1 MRLNQPSRSPQTAAG
16 KVLRSIV
23 GLLAL
28 TAASAALHAQ
38 TVTLFGTLSNFDVLN
53 DTGQDAH
60 GFEIEMQGVPSNS
73 TPYAFNATRYG
84 ASKMVP
90 IAGGVVVRWASSYDA
105 VAQRFAVATTVP
117 ATFQPTFGHSC
128 VFTQIVG
135 CDHYGVAV
143 GYLGFPVPTSTSYY
157 WLVED
162 AANPGQ
168 LIRFSGPK
176 VQIPQPTVTV
186 LPPAQPGLAPQVVFQ
201 IQAEPPPPPPIPKPV
216 LQFGEAKWVK
226 VYKTE
231 LLREVALEEL
241 VADNPIVPQDPGLAE
256 TAWKLLQFNPRTNG
270 NSGVLRNQGGLGSG
284 SRSVLRRYEFYK
296 FTGAYDP
303 IDHRAICADVICGAP
318 AATEVGNFI
327 GAQNAAANV
336 GVPSITVT
344 VSGDG
349 QVSSSNNVIRCPGVC
364 SMTTDAGAPVTL
376 TAKNGKGIFSGWTG
390 ACAAAGTSL
399 TCTTTVNNGTATTA
413 TFLTPFKLTLT
424 TTGLGSVTT
433 DPSGTTFLSGSVVTL
448 TATPSAGQ
456 TFTGWT
462 GACAGTSLTC
472 TLTMNAN
479 AAVTA
484 AFTGVVAPPPP
495 PPPSATFKLVVRLN
509 GNGKVTTNP
518 TGTSF
523 AAGTVVTLTAA
534 PGVGVPFVGWAG
546 GCTGTSL
553 TCSVTM
559 SADITVTANFR

>member
-1 MRLNQPSRSPQTAAG
+1 MKRTHPSIA
-16 KVLRSIV
+16 LRSIV

-28 TAASAALHAQ
+28 TAASGAMNGQ
-38 TVTLFGTLSNFDVLN
+38 TVTLFGALSNFDVLN

-60 GFEIEMQGVPSNS
+60 GFEVELQGFPSNV
-73 TPYAFNATRYG
+73 TPYSFGSTRYG
-84 ASKMVP
+84 GSNTIP
-90 IAGGVVVRWASSYDA
+90 IAGGVVVRWASAYDA
-105 VAQRFAVATTVP
+105 VAHQFAVATTVP

-128 VFTQIVG
+128 VSTFIVG
-135 CDHYGVAV
+135 CDHYGVV
-143 GYLGFPVPTSTSYY
+143 VPYPLPQPTSVSYY

-162 AANPGQ
+162 ATNPGQ
-168 LIRFSGPK
+168 LVRFSGPK
-176 VQIPQPTVTV
+176 VQIPQPTVSI
-186 LPPAQPGLAPQVVFQ
+186 LPAQPGLPAQVVFQ

-216 LQFGEAKWVK
+216 PQFGDAKWVK

-231 LLREVALEEL
+231 LLREVVLEEL

-256 TAWKLLQFNPRTNG
+256 TAWKLLQFNPRSNG
-270 NSGVLRNQGGLGSG
+270 NSGVLRNQGGLGNG

-296 FTGAYDP
+296 FTGTYDP
-303 IDHRAICADVICGAP
+303 IDHKAICADVICSVPAP
-318 AATEVGNFI
+318 TEVGNFI

-349 QVSSSNNVIRCPGVC
+349 QVSSSNNAIRCPGTC
-364 SMTTDAGAPVTL
+364 SMTADAGASVTL
-376 TAKNGKGIFSGWTG
+376 TAKNGKGTFTGWTG
-390 ACAAAGTSL
+390 ACAAAGISL
-399 TCTTTVNNGTATTA
+399 TCTTTVNQATATTA
-413 TFLTPFKLTLT
+413 TFLTPFKLTLS

-433 DPSGTTFLSGSVVTL
+433 DPAGTTFLSGSIVTL

-456 TFTGWT
+456 TFTGWA

-479 AAVTA
+479 ASVTA

-495 PPPSATFKLVVRLN
+495 PPPPPSASFKLVVKLN
-509 GNGKVTTNP
+509 GKGQVTSNP
-518 TGTSF
+518 AGSSF

-534 PGVGVPFVGWAG
+534 PGSGTPFVGWAG
-546 GCTGTSL
+546 GCTGSSL
-553 TCSVTM
+553 TCSVTI
-559 SADITVTANFR
+559 SADTQVIANFR